1 MTDKQIRDMV
11 LAQAEVQGRT
21 RFKRVSKTFIERV
34 RRRMST
40 ANEQIIR
47 DEVQRHPSLGVTFK

>member
-34 RRRMST
+34 RRRMAT